1 MSLRVRKGLFLG
13 AAVVFGFLLVWGFS
27 GLPDFGDYRGPY
39 GTVLAGVAVE
49 ERAATNVVMSTTFDY
64 RGFDTMGEEY
74 ILFAAVLG
82 LVILLRDLRSERMDE
97 EEEEQEESPVRRRRR
112 EASDALR
119 VLGLALVGP
128 LVMFGI
134 YIVAHGHLTPGGGF
148 QGGIILAAALILV
161 SLAGR
166 YPAMRRVRPIPLV
179 ELAEGAGAAGYVLV
193 GLGGLIA
200 GAAFLYNFL
209 PLGEPGTLLSAGT
222 IPLLN
227 ISVGLEVTGAF
238 VLLISEFLDQ
248 EFVTGPGEE

>member
-1 MSLRVRKGLFLG
+1 MSMRTRKILFLG
-13 AAVVFGFLLVWGFS
+13 AAAVFGFLLVWGLL
-27 GLPDFGDYRGPY
+27 GLPAFGDYRGPY
-39 GTVLAGVAVE
+39 GIVLGDVALE
-49 ERAATNVVMSTTFDY
+49 ERKGTNIVVSTTFDY
-64 RGFDTMGEEY
+64 RGFDTLGEEY

-82 LVILLRDLRSERMDE
+82 LVILLRELRGERMDE
-97 EEEEQEESPVRRRRR
+97 EEEEYPVHRRRR

-119 VLGLALVGP
+119 VLGLVLVGP
-128 LVMFGI
+128 LVMLGI
-134 YIVAHGHLTPGGGF
+134 YIVVHGAITPGGGF

-179 ELAEGAGAAGYVLV
+179 ELADAGGAAGFALI

-200 GAAFLYNFL
+200 GAEFLYNFL
-209 PLGEPGTLLSAGT
+209 PLGEPGTLLSAGM

-227 ISVGLEVTGAF
+227 ISVGLEVAGAF

-248 EFVTGPGEE
+248 QFVTGPGEE

>member
-1 MSLRVRKGLFLG
+1 MSMRTRKVLFL
-13 AAVVFGFLLVWGFS
+13 AAVVVFGFLLIWGLS
-27 GLPDFGDYRGPY
+27 GLPAFGDYRGPY
-39 GTVLAGVAVE
+39 GFVLGDVAVE
-49 ERAATNVVMSTTFDY
+49 ERVATNVVVSTTFDY

-82 LVILLRDLRSERMDE
+82 LVILLRDLRSERIE
-97 EEEEQEESPVRRRRR
+97 EEEEEEEESPVHRRRR

-119 VLGLALVGP
+119 VLGLVLVGP

-134 YIVAHGHLTPGGGF
+134 YIVVHGALTPGGGF
-148 QGGIILAAALILV
+148 QGGVILAAALILV

-179 ELAEGAGAAGYVLV
+179 EVADGAGAAGYVLI

-200 GAAFLYNFL
+200 GVEFLYNFL
-209 PLGEPGTLLSAGT
+209 PLGETGTLLSAGM
-222 IPLLN
+222 IPLLS
-227 ISVGLEVTGAF
+227 ISVGLEVAGAF